1 MEDGV
6 QCLVKSRRMPSPKPL
21 YSYLAAAIL
30 ALVTLFTFYVF
41 RDFGP
46 QSVLRQFH
54 IDAARGDFDDI
65 RRRVLQPDSGAT
77 ADMIRFVQ
85 GLVRQN
91 ASFEIVGMKRQG
103 RVMFV
108 FVEYRLPN
116 GLAQGMVWYVRQ
128 TAADWRVDCDL
139 TRQSLFRPPMEPMP

>member
-1 MEDGV
+1 MQTGV
-6 QCLVKSRRMPSPKPL
+6 QCLVKSRRMPLPKPV
-21 YSYLAAAIL
+21 YSYVAAAVL

-54 IDAARGDFDDI
+54 IDAARGDYTDI
-65 RRRVLQPDSGAT
+65 RRRSLNPESAAT
-77 ADMIRFVQ
+77 ADMIRFVRQ
-85 GLVRQN
+85 LVQQN
-91 ASFEIVGMKRQG
+91 ASFEIVGMRRQG
-103 RVMFV
+103 KLMLV

-128 TAADWRVDCDL
+128 TNTDWRVDCDL
-139 TRQSLFRPPMEPMP
+139 TRQSLFRPPMEPMR

>member
-6 QCLVKSRRMPSPKPL
+6 QCLVKSPRMLRPKPV
-21 YSYLAAAIL
+21 YSYLAAVVL

-46 QSVLRQFH
+46 QSALRQFH
-54 IDAARGDFDDI
+54 IDAARGDYTDL
-65 RRRVLQPDSGAT
+65 RRLTLQPDDAAT
-77 ADMIRFVQ
+77 RNMVAFVQ
-85 GLVRQN
+85 ALVRQN

-103 RVMFV
+103 KAMLV

-116 GLAQGMVWYVRQ
+116 GLAQGMVWYVQQ
-128 TAADWRVDCDL
+128 TSSDWRVDCYT
-139 TRQSLFRPPMEPMP
+139 TRQSLFRSPMEPIR